1 VEPQKNISPPAGESA
16 QGGGGG
22 GGGIGFPNIARR
34 KTLFNTAKGHG
45 RMFKSTL
52 KTKGA
57 SNPLNQGSLV
67 ASSPPAIGAGLSA
80 ADDRHTA
87 KGSKTRRSSDPFNEF
102 MKKLK
107 KPAAQD
113 IVQHLKNFRKQIVVM
128 STSATVD
135 ELSDSVQEFYRSTT
149 ERLTTHPLFNNMTES
164 EHDETMDGV
173 EKHLMTLIYNYVNS
187 PASCDDEINDLLF
200 VRRVNSLH
208 WLEAS
213 ILEVSL
219 DMNNQ
224 QVQNIFQE
232 SRQELWNMEAKK
244 APQDKLNCVV
254 KGCKLLQEA
263 IRVSQNSP
271 ASADEFLPALI
282 YLIIHTN
289 PQYIH
294 SNINYI
300 TRFTI
305 PMRIMSGECGYYFTN
320 LCGAVHFIE
329 NISAQNLKLSQEEF
343 NSKMGYVDGKTDSDL
358 LIEEYNDDEDY
369 QQITILES
377 CCQAIKDSNDRVNEM
392 IFEIETMT
400 MSLDELKEGIKD
412 QVHSILR
419 SSPPKSANKLHK
431 LQFTN
436 LIEPINAADD
446 SYHIDREKSPS
457 PLITFDD

>member
-173 EKHLMTLIYNYVNS
+173 EKHLMTLIYN
-187 PASCDDEINDLLF
+187 
-200 VRRVNSLH
+200 
-208 WLEAS
+208 
-213 ILEVSL
+213 
-219 DMNNQ
+219 
-224 QVQNIFQE
+224 
-232 SRQELWNMEAKK
+232 
-244 APQDKLNCVV
+244 
-254 KGCKLLQEA
+254 
-263 IRVSQNSP
+263 
-271 ASADEFLPALI
+271 
-282 YLIIHTN
+282 
-289 PQYIH
+289 
-294 SNINYI
+294 
-300 TRFTI
+300 
-305 PMRIMSGECGYYFTN
+305 
-320 LCGAVHFIE
+320 
-329 NISAQNLKLSQEEF
+329 
-343 NSKMGYVDGKTDSDL
+343 
-358 LIEEYNDDEDY
+358 
-369 QQITILES
+369 
-377 CCQAIKDSNDRVNEM
+377 
-392 IFEIETMT
+392 
-400 MSLDELKEGIKD
+400 
-412 QVHSILR
+412 
-419 SSPPKSANKLHK
+419 
-431 LQFTN
+431 
-436 LIEPINAADD
+436 
-446 SYHIDREKSPS
+446 
-457 PLITFDD
+457 